1 MRETDVLVIG
11 AGIAGAIAALKAA
24 QAGASVLL
32 LHRSYDVNQTNTR
45 WAQGGIIYTADGD
58 SAELLARDIVAA
70 GSGMSWPPAATI
82 LAQEG
87 PAAVRSILI
96 EELGVPFDRTS
107 DGRFDVT
114 EEGAHS
120 IPRILHCQDRTGL
133 RIHEALLKAVDAEPR
148 ITMMRSWVAIDLL
161 TVSHH
166 SRRPLDVYAP
176 NSCVGA
182 YVLDRSTGDVETV
195 VARQTVLATGGL
207 GQLFLHTTN
216 PSGARGDGIGM
227 AYRAGARLQNLE
239 FVQFH
244 PTALYHPHAPRFLI
258 SESMRGEG
266 GRLIRRDGK
275 EFMEYHHPLGSLAP
289 RDVVAR
295 AIHEEMLATQAP
307 CVYLDISHKDAAW
320 VRDRFPTIHDECL
333 KWGIDI
339 TREPIPVVPAAHYS
353 CGGVMTDLDGRTSI
367 DRLWA
372 VGEVAC
378 TGLHGANR
386 LASTSLLEGLVFGA
400 RAARAMVDEFT
411 TRPPAPA
418 PPIAPWVPERNAV
431 DPALILQDWLTIK
444 YTMWNYVGL
453 TRTQKRLRRARQ
465 ILRELQQEI
474 ESFYEHT
481 QLDDDL
487 IGLRNG
493 VQAALAILYAAAQNR
508 TSRGCHYRADS
519 PEASSWNHIPPA
531 VDYVTP

>member
-1 MRETDVLVIG
+1 MLETDVLVIG
-11 AGIAGAIAALKAA
+11 AGIAGAITALKAA

-45 WAQGGIIYTADGD
+45 WAQGGIIYSGEGD
-58 SAELLARDIVAA
+58 TPELLARDIIAA
-70 GSGMSWPPAATI
+70 GAGMSWPPAARI
-82 LAQEG
+82 LAAEG
-87 PAAVRSILI
+87 PAAVKSILVH
-96 EELGVPFDRTS
+96 ELGVPFDKQG
-107 DGRFDVT
+107 DGDFDVT

-120 IPRILHCQDRTGL
+120 MPRILHCQDLTGL
-133 RIHEALLKAVDAEPR
+133 RIHEALLRAIEAEPR
-148 ITMMRSWVAIDLL
+148 ISLQRQHVAVDLL
-161 TVSHH
+161 TLSHH

-176 NSCVGA
+176 NTCVGA
-182 YVLDRSTGDVETV
+182 YVLDRSTNAVETII
-195 VARQTVLATGGL
+195 ARQTVLATGGL

-216 PSGARGDGIGM
+216 PSGARGDGIAM

-239 FVQFH
+239 YVQFH
-244 PTALYHPHAPRFLI
+244 PTALYHQHAPRFLI

-266 GRLIRRDGK
+266 GRLIRRDGQ
-275 EFMEYHHPLGSLAP
+275 EFMERHHPMGSLAP

-295 AIHEEMLATQAP
+295 AIHEEMLATQDP
-307 CVYLDISHKDAAW
+307 CVYLDISYKDADW
-320 VRDRFPTIHDECL
+320 IRRRFPTIHGECL
-333 KWGIDI
+333 KSGVDI
-339 TREPIPVVPAAHYS
+339 TKEPIPVVPAAHYS

-367 DRLWA
+367 NRLWA

-400 RAARAMVDEFT
+400 RAARAMLEELPST
-411 TRPPAPA
+411 PEA
-418 PPIAPWVPERNAV
+418 PPIGPWLPESDPV

-453 TRTQKRLRRARQ
+453 TRTQKRLRRAHQ

-474 ESFYEHT
+474 EAFYGHSK
-481 QLDDDL
+481 LDDDL

-493 VQAALAILYAAAQNR
+493 VQAALAILYAASQNR
-508 TSRGCHYRADS
+508 VSRGCHYRADS
-519 PEASSWNHIPPA
+519 PETIAWNHMPQAI
-531 VDYVTP
+531 DYVNP